1 MYCVCC
7 LSVFVF
13 YDLTIV
19 VFFFFSSRRRHTIG
33 SLLTGVQTCALP
45 ILFSDF
51 GHRPFHLCCAAQK
64 RCNLCAIRLLCIA
77 TRMEGGLDGRYPSKI
92 AAEEELSAP
101 TCIRTAQR
109 CRRCTGTQ
117 SALCAGCG
125 TAARKDR
132 KSTRLNSSH

>member
-1 MYCVCC
+1 MRISDWSSDVC
-7 LSVFVF
+7 SS
-13 YDLTIV
+13 DL
-19 VFFFFSSRRRHTIG
+19 
-33 SLLTGVQTCALP
+33 
-45 ILFSDF
+45 
-51 GHRPFHLCCAAQK
+51 QK

-109 CRRCTGTQ
+109 CRGCTGTQ

-125 TAARKDR
+125 TA
-132 KSTRLNSSH
+132 KSDERRVGKECVSKCRSRCVPYK